1 MSAHGFNHATPG
13 PVATTLSRRVAGP
26 TVVLAIA
33 VPAPACGSTSAST
46 TAKGTAAA
54 ATATPASANLLG
66 ASYDTTT
73 PSAVTLNGAG
83 ANSIEPF
90 FETVFYQ
97 YNQKNSDTTV
107 NYSPAGSSVGVTDIQ
122 QGTVAFG
129 DSEIPMTAS
138 QLTAATGGTILQIP
152 VDLGGVAISYNA
164 AGVPKN
170 LKLDGPTLAGIFDG
184 SITNWDDP
192 VIAAL
197 NAGVT
202 LPNLAI
208 KAVHRADSS
217 GPGYDLDQYLIDN
230 APAWVTAIG
239 NSTPSRTWPLA
250 TVGIGEPLKHGV
262 ATYINPTSGSIG
274 FVEYGYALQNGFVN
288 AAVKN
293 AAGSYVAPSETSIAA
308 AGAQATSLSPT
319 DFNVVNE
326 PGAATY
332 PIANF
337 SWTLV
342 YQKQSDTATG
352 IALGKLFDW
361 VVTTAQSDA
370 AALGYAP
377 LPANV
382 ATLAHTTI
390 LKLQSSAGTPLFGS

>member
-1 MSAHGFNHATPG
+1 MRAFRIDGRAHAPRALTSP
-13 PVATTLSRRVAGP
+13 RRVAGP
-26 TVVLAIA
+26 LAVLAITVVA
-33 VPAPACGSTSAST
+33 AGCGSTSAST
-46 TAKGTAAA
+46 TKRAAGS
-54 ATATPASANLLG
+54 ATPASANLLG
-66 ASYDTTT
+66 AAYDTTT
-73 PSAVTLNGAG
+73 SAAVTLNGAG

-97 YNQKNSDTTV
+97 YNQKNPNTTV

-138 QLTAATGGTILQIP
+138 QLAAATGGTILQIP
-152 VDLGGVAISYNA
+152 VDLGGVAISYN
-164 AGVPKN
+164 VPGLTKSID
-170 LKLDGPTLAGIFDG
+170 LDGPTLAGIFDG

-192 VIAAL
+192 AIAGL
-197 NAGVT
+197 NPGIT

-217 GPGYDLDQYLIDN
+217 GPGYDLDQYLIDT

-239 NSTPSRTWPLA
+239 TSTPSRTWPQA
-250 TVGIGEPLKHGV
+250 SVGIGEQLNTGV
-262 ATYINPTSGSIG
+262 ATYISQTSGSIG

-288 AAVKN
+288 AAIKN
-293 AAGSYVAPSETSIAA
+293 SAGSYVAPTEKSIAA
-308 AGAQATSLSPT
+308 AGAQATSLSAT

-326 PGAATY
+326 AGAGTY

-342 YQKQSDTATG
+342 YQKQSDSSTG

-361 VVTTAQSDA
+361 VVTSGQQDA
-370 AALGYAP
+370 ASLGYAP
-377 LPANV
+377 LPSNV
-382 ATLAHTTI
+382 VSLAQSTI
-390 LKLQSSAGTPLFGS
+390 RELESSAGTPLFAS

>member
-1 MSAHGFNHATPG
+1 MITRPLTRGWKNTLPLLALLGV
-13 PVATTLSRRVAGP
+13 VA
-26 TVVLAIA
+26 
-33 VPAPACGSTSAST
+33 ACGSTS
-46 TAKGTAAA
+46 TAPSATATGVA
-54 ATATPASANLLG
+54 ATAKPASAYVLG
-66 ASYDTTT
+66 AAYDTTT
-73 PSAVTLNGAG
+73 TSSVTLTGAG

-97 YNQKNSDTTV
+97 YGQKDTNTTI

-122 QGTVAFG
+122 QGTVNFG
-129 DSEIPMTAS
+129 DSEIPMTTS
-138 QLTAATGGTILQIP
+138 QLAAATGGTVLQIP

-164 AGVPKN
+164 PGVPAN

-192 VIAAL
+192 AIAAL
-197 NAGVT
+197 NSGAT

-208 KAVHRADSS
+208 KAVHRADAS
-217 GPGYDLDQYLIDN
+217 GPGYDLDQYLIDT
-230 APAWVTAIG
+230 APAWVTKIG
-239 NSTPSRTWPLA
+239 TSTPSRTWPQA
-250 TVGIGEPLKHGV
+250 TVGIGEQLNTGV
-262 ATYINPTSGSIG
+262 ATYISQTSGSIG

-288 AAVKN
+288 ADILN
-293 AAGSYVAPSETSIAA
+293 AAGAYVAPNEASIAA
-308 AGAQATSLSPT
+308 AGAEATSLSPT

-326 PGAATY
+326 VGAGTY

-342 YQKQSDTATG
+342 YQKQSSTATG

-361 VVTTAQSDA
+361 VVTAGQADA

-382 ATLAHTTI
+382 AALAHSTI
-390 LKLQSSAGTPLFGS
+390 LELEGSNGTPLFAS

>member
-1 MSAHGFNHATPG
+1 VITRPLTRGWKNTLPLLG
-13 PVATTLSRRVAGP
+13 LLGVVA
-26 TVVLAIA
+26 
-33 VPAPACGSTSAST
+33 ACGSTSTT
-46 TAKGTAAA
+46 TAATAGA

-66 ASYDTTT
+66 AAYDTTT
-73 PSAVTLNGAG
+73 TSSVSLTGAG

-97 YNQKNSDTTV
+97 YGQKNSDTTIT
-107 NYSPAGSSVGVTDIQ
+107 YSPAGSSVGVTDIQ
-122 QGTVAFG
+122 QGTVNFG
-129 DSEIPMTAS
+129 DSEIPMTTS
-138 QLTAATGGTILQIP
+138 QLAAATGGSILQIP

-164 AGVPKN
+164 PGVPAN

-184 SITNWDDP
+184 SITNWDSP
-192 VIAAL
+192 LIAAVS
-197 NAGVT
+197 GVSD

-208 KAVHRADSS
+208 KAVHRADAS
-217 GPGYDLDQYLIDN
+217 GPGYDLDQYLIDTS
-230 APAWVTAIG
+230 PAWVTAIG
-239 NSTPSRTWPLA
+239 TSTPSRTWPEA
-250 TVGIGEPLKHGV
+250 TVGIGEQLNTGV
-262 ATYINPTSGSIG
+262 ATYISQTSGAIG

-288 AAVKN
+288 AAILN
-293 AAGSYVAPSETSIAA
+293 SAGAYVAPTEASIAA

-326 PGAATY
+326 AGSGTY

-342 YQKQSDTATG
+342 YQKQSNPATG

-361 VVTTAQSDA
+361 VVTAGQADA

-382 ATLAHTTI
+382 AALAHTTI
-390 LKLQSSAGTPLFGS
+390 LELEGASGTPLFSS

>member
-1 MSAHGFNHATPG
+1 MRAFRIDGRAHAPRALTSP
-13 PVATTLSRRVAGP
+13 RRVAGP
-26 TVVLAIA
+26 LAVLAITVVA
-33 VPAPACGSTSAST
+33 AGCGSTSAST
-46 TAKGTAAA
+46 TKRAAGS
-54 ATATPASANLLG
+54 ATPASANLLG
-66 ASYDTTT
+66 AAYDTTT
-73 PSAVTLNGAG
+73 SAAVTLNGAG

-97 YNQKNSDTTV
+97 YNQKNPNTTV

-138 QLTAATGGTILQIP
+138 QLAAATGGTILQIP
-152 VDLGGVAISYNA
+152 VDLGGVAISYN
-164 AGVPKN
+164 VPGLTKSID
-170 LKLDGPTLAGIFDG
+170 LDGPTLAGIFDG

-192 VIAAL
+192 AIAGL
-197 NAGVT
+197 NPGIT

-208 KAVHRADSS
+208 KAVHRADAS
-217 GPGYDLDQYLIDN
+217 GPGYDLDQYLIDT

-239 NSTPSRTWPLA
+239 TSTPSRTWPQA
-250 TVGIGEPLKHGV
+250 SVGIGEQLNTGV
-262 ATYINPTSGSIG
+262 ATYISQTSGSIG

-288 AAVKN
+288 AAIKN
-293 AAGSYVAPSETSIAA
+293 SAGSYVAPTEKSIAA
-308 AGAQATSLSPT
+308 AGAQATSLSAT

-326 PGAATY
+326 AGAGTY

-342 YQKQSDTATG
+342 YQKQSDSSTG

-361 VVTTAQSDA
+361 VVTSGQQDA
-370 AALGYAP
+370 ASLGYAP
-377 LPANV
+377 LPSNV
-382 ATLAHTTI
+382 VSLAQSTI
-390 LKLQSSAGTPLFGS
+390 RELEGSAGTPLFAS